1 MRRAIS
7 STFASFVRDRRDI
20 EISLIRQRDPLLA
33 ELLDRPVRISVADE
47 FRLRAGV
54 ELAPGAGLER
64 VLRRGWSFPEGW
76 GVWSRG
82 PKTTLCLAFDRATI
96 FPVAAEF
103 ELEGFVRPGLSQS
116 VAVSVSGRYITV
128 MEFEPSQPTCVQ
140 GVEIVENDLSADFEA
155 EIAFVIAKPTAPVE
169 LDPNSADRRKLGI
182 AIRRLRIRRSVGEA
196 NSGPILEPLLS
207 ERADG

>member
-1 MRRAIS
+1 MRRTIS
-7 STFASFVRDRRDI
+7 STFASIVRDRRDA
-20 EISLIRQRDPLLA
+20 EISLVRQRHPLLA
-33 ELLDRPVRISVADE
+33 ELLDRPVLMSVPDE

-64 VLRRGWSFPEGW
+64 VLRRGWSFPESW

-82 PKTTLCLAFDRATI
+82 PNTTLCLAFDRATI

-128 MEFEPSQPTCVQ
+128 IEFDPAQPRCVQ
-140 GVEIVENDLSADFEA
+140 VIEIVEGDLSADFGT
-155 EIAFVIAKPTAPVE
+155 EIAFVIAKPTAPAE
-169 LDPNSADRRKLGI
+169 LDPSSADRRKLGI
-182 AIRRLRIRRSVGEA
+182 AIRRLRIRRSVGGA